1 MAALAGATARRR
13 GRSVP
18 ALARATS
25 ERYARTCRP
34 SSRGGIAFEESP
46 DITGQG
52 GREPD
57 PGKPAG
63 KCHRNTPPM
72 ARQHVRR
79 AQARVKRCGKSAPAP
94 WRHGGQANPT
104 RCKAKQD
111 RLKAARRGPGR
122 PLRWMVA
129 HDRIRLTGLLRKS
142 PAHAGLFYARRSAE
156 GRCGAAESDP
166 RGAGGPRSIG
176 RGAATERSGAA
187 GAGGGAIE
195 RAGGRGAIR
204 LTRARPGP
212 PPPRA
217 RLRGCVHAAPHVR
230 ACVEL

>member
-1 MAALAGATARRR
+1 MLRCVARSPATRSDTCRRPGAA
-13 GRSVP
+13 
-18 ALARATS
+18 
-25 ERYARTCRP
+25 RYAESCKP

-122 PLRWMVA
+122 PLRWMA
-129 HDRIRLTGLLRKS
+129 AQRQNPAYRLATEKPRK
-142 PAHAGLFYARRSAE
+142 
-156 GRCGAAESDP
+156 
-166 RGAGGPRSIG
+166 RGAFLCPTRGTSCSVELEPTTAPSAPMAIRRGEIQAAIGHWEIPASRGQHPTTARWLPKPPRRAAREDERRAMPHASGRLAPGPRY
-176 RGAATERSGAA
+176 
-187 GAGGGAIE
+187 
-195 RAGGRGAIR
+195 
-204 LTRARPGP
+204 
-212 PPPRA
+212 
-217 RLRGCVHAAPHVR
+217 
-230 ACVEL
+230 